1 MDEEKDMTQD
11 KIKKLE
17 QKLKEE
23 QALLEACKKNKD
35 NLMLKLEQHLSVA
48 EKKKLDSY
56 IEIEIFKR
64 RPTEEEKKM
73 VDEFNDKGSD
83 FKTLV
88 FEFHTEDTNRIDK
101 ILTIQELQEKIEK
114 LKNNLKKEEG
124 KGNQDKVV
132 KKVDPKVEKQRIELK
147 KLIEENNE
155 LEKKLVKAR
164 LEASAIKNANGN
176 NKSKSC
182 IIF

>member
-1 MDEEKDMTQD
+1 MTQD

-23 QALLEACKKNKD
+23 QALLDTCKKNKD
-35 NLMLKLEQHLSVA
+35 TLMLKLEQHLAVG

-56 IEIEIFKR
+56 IEVEIFKR
-64 RPTEEEKKM
+64 RPTEEEKK
-73 VDEFNDKGSD
+73 VIDEFNDKGSE
-83 FKTLV
+83 FKNLI

-114 LKNNLKKEEG
+114 LKNNLKKEEE
-124 KGNQDKVV
+124 KGNHEKVV
-132 KKVDPKVEKQRIELK
+132 RKVDPKVEKQRIELK

-164 LEASAIKNANGN
+164 LEASAIKNSNGSG
-176 NKSKSC
+176 KSKSC
-182 IIF
+182 VIF